1 MTYALGAASQS
12 KLVGVHPDLA
22 KVVRRAIQITKQ
34 DFTVTEG
41 LRTKARQTYL
51 VQTGKSK
58 TMNSRHLTGHAVDLA
73 PVVGG
78 KISWDWDHFWPI
90 VTAMEA
96 AAKELSVP
104 LECGAHWK
112 SFPDAPHHQ
121 LPWASHPK

>member
-1 MTYALGAASQS
+1 MTYALGTASQA
-12 KLVGVHPDLA
+12 KLVGVHADLA

-41 LRTKARQTYL
+41 LRTKARQVYL

-90 VTAMEA
+90 VEAMEA
-96 AAKELSVP
+96 AAKELGVDV
-104 LECGAHWK
+104 EAGARWK
-112 SFPDAPHHQ
+112 SFPDGPHYQ
-121 LPWASHPK
+121 LTWASYPK

>member
-12 KLVGVHPDLA
+12 KLVGVHADLA
-22 KVVRRAIQITKQ
+22 RVVRRAIQITKQ

-96 AAKELSVP
+96 AAKELGVP
-104 LECGAHWK
+104 IEAGARWK
-112 SFPDAPHHQ
+112 SFPDGPHFQ
-121 LPWASHPK
+121 VPWASHPK

>member
-1 MTYALGAASQS
+1 MTYALGAASQA

-90 VTAMEA
+90 VTAMET
-96 AAKELSVP
+96 AAKELGIP
-104 LECGAHWK
+104 LESGARWR
-112 SFPDAPHHQ
+112 SFPDGPHHQ
-121 LPWASHPK
+121 LPWASYQK

>member
-90 VTAMEA
+90 VTAMET
-96 AAKELSVP
+96 AAKELGVP
-104 LECGAHWK
+104 IEAGARWR
-112 SFPDAPHHQ
+112 SFPDGPHHQ
-121 LPWASHPK
+121 LDWKAYPA